1 MNTFNNF
8 FVKSIVVSLA
18 SAMILTSCQKNEVAE
33 VTTPKVEVNLP
44 TTSHAHLTFAN
55 TSNVSFNVR
64 ALDHNNKSIP
74 LDNIK
79 VYVGELKPENLI
91 LHGGI
96 DENGV
101 FSATK
106 MMPSAAVS
114 LIGKV
119 IIDPNF
125 VGLSAM
131 EVDINKSALAVDYT
145 FRFEQGTISN
155 GRGEGA
161 EADCNYS
168 TVNSAVYTGKN
179 YSVPNSDANG
189 KPFACDLFS
198 QRSLNTD
205 FMAEVNTTLQYNQDN
220 VDKTALANDSKKF
233 PALTM
238 TENGEVWITFVGEVA
253 GHKNALGYYIY
264 DESEHATLTVNDI
277 KQRAIAFPNTS
288 LPHSG
293 GNLPNGFTYK
303 IPGVIAKGKKIGFFI
318 IANGNSGNSV
328 SDNGKK
334 IYYSDSRFNHE
345 ANENLKQHVI
355 MLANRATDGKPQG
368 ILLSFEDLPRDQN
381 MGTLNKDFNDVIF
394 YITANP
400 AECIVP
406 PTMADVKT
414 EKANCQECNEPK
426 IYQDVTCGVLLFE
439 DLWPKKGDFDMN
451 DLVVQYKFMKFKN
464 RNNKIMKLQADFDT
478 KALGAEYK
486 NGFGFEMVGFNG
498 GSIQKVTGSKL
509 TTGTIAVD
517 GKGLESGQNNPT
529 VIVFDNAFSLV
540 KGAVPVGGMIN
551 TKAADKSPKP
561 RVEFDLASVTIEFN
575 TLPTDRELGAVP
587 FNPFLISNGR
597 REREVHLAGYNPTS
611 KAKAVWDAN
620 ATMFN
625 GTDVTAADPFR
636 TTDGK
641 MPFAL
646 HLPIAVG
653 ANFKY
658 PTERTSIE
666 NAYPDFRNWAN
677 DNTNPA
683 YVLWYNNAVSS
694 LVFE

>member
-1 MNTFNNF
+1 MNTFNKF
-8 FVKSIVVSLA
+8 FIKTIAISLA
-18 SAMILTSCQKNEVAE
+18 SALILTSCSKKEEVAQIE
-33 VTTPKVEVNLP
+33 NVVNE
-44 TTSHAHLTFAN
+44 TSVSIPSHLTFAN
-55 TSNVSFNVR
+55 TSNVSFNIR
-64 ALDHNNKSIP
+64 ALDRDNKSIP

-96 DENGV
+96 DDRGV
-101 FSATK
+101 FNATK
-106 MMPSAAVS
+106 MMPSAAIS

-125 VGLSAM
+125 VGLAAM

-145 FRFEQGTISN
+145 FRFEQGLSN
-155 GRGEGA
+155 GRAEGA
-161 EADCNYS
+161 EADCNYA
-168 TVNSAVYTGKN
+168 TVNSSVYSGQS
-179 YSVPNSDANG
+179 YSVPNADSNG
-189 KPFACDLFS
+189 KPVACDLFS
-198 QRSLNTD
+198 QRPLNTG
-205 FMAEVNTTLQYNQDN
+205 FMADVTSILKYNKDN
-220 VDKTALANDSKKF
+220 VDNTALANASTAF

-238 TENGEVWITFVGEVA
+238 TQNGEVWITFIGEVA
-253 GHKNALGYYIY
+253 GYKNALGYYIY
-264 DESEHATLTVNDI
+264 DESEHATLTVDKI
-277 KQRAIAFPNTS
+277 KDRAVAFPNTS
-288 LPHSG
+288 LPNSG

-303 IPGVIAKGKKIGFFI
+303 IPGVIGKGKRIGFFI
-318 IANGNSGNSV
+318 IANGNSGSSV
-328 SDNGKK
+328 NDSGKR
-334 IYYSDSRFNHE
+334 IYYSDARFNHE
-345 ANENLKQHVI
+345 ANANLKQHVL
-355 MLANRATDGKPQG
+355 MLADRATDGKPQG

-381 MGTLNKDFNDVIF
+381 MGTLNKDFNDVVF
-394 YITANP
+394 YVTANP

-414 EKANCQECNEPK
+414 EMKKCQECNEPK
-426 IYQDVTCGVLLFE
+426 IYQDVTCGVLMFE

-486 NGFGFEMVGFNG
+486 NGFGFEMTGFSAG
-498 GSIQKVTGSKL
+498 AIQKVNGSKL
-509 TTGTIAVD
+509 TTGTISVD
-517 GKGLESGQNNPT
+517 GKGLEVGQNHPT
-529 VIVFDNAFSLV
+529 VVVFDNAFSLV
-540 KGAVPVGGMIN
+540 KGAVPAGGMIN
-551 TKAADKSPKP
+551 TKSSDKFPKP
-561 RVEFDLASVTIEFN
+561 RVEFNTATVEIEFS

-587 FNPFLISNGR
+587 FNPFLIADGDR
-597 REREVHLAGYNPTS
+597 AYEVHLAGYAPTS
-611 KAKAVWDAN
+611 KVKTMWNAN
-620 ATMFN
+620 PAMFN
-625 GTDVTAADPFR
+625 GADITVADPFR

-646 HLPIAVG
+646 HLPIAIG

-683 YVLWYNNAVSS
+683 YLLWYNNAVSS